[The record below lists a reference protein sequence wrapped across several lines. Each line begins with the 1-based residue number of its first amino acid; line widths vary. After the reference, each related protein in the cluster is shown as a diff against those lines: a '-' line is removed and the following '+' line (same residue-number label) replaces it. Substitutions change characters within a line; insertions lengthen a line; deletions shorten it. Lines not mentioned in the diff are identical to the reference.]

1 MRSVIYMA
9 DYKSMYY
16 KLFNEVTDTIE
27 RLQKIQ
33 QECEQIF
40 IDSEEETLKNFELYK
55 NESNND

>member
-1 MRSVIYMA
+1 MA

>member
-1 MRSVIYMA
+1 MA

-33 QECEQIF
+33 QECEELYIK
-40 IDSEEETLKNFELYK
+40 SEEDNLKNFEIYK
-55 NESNND
+55 DDKN